1 MTVGTVIFYKMKG
14 SLSSGEYPLLT
25 TGQNLSSYQVHSAT
39 VKYAKG
45 LQTRLTVPSFTNW
58 ETVNIA
64 LIGNDFYWVTAS
76 RESTTY
82 NESIEFTLDY
92 MPPTSWFRSGNTV
105 KGAWNRLPTNTAK
118 YLKDNVTNDV
128 LAISTYTD
136 DIGSTIKI
144 TPEGQDPYY
153 YYFWQ
158 VCGYD
163 NQNNLHR
170 YGGLFSFDKDNL
182 ATSHVIGATPQGGG
196 DFGYYADFEDLFANM
211 NDCIG
216 LLPENVI
223 DFSISQRMPFKTKVE
238 SGNPIKFGFEK
249 TDGTYATP
257 TKNGSGHLYSY
268 DLGTMAHTLK
278 PSNKDTSLTI
288 TDMERITGQLNVFD
302 WNGNAVLSIPTQY
315 ADSNTISVNFRTLCD
330 ISGIYTI
337 VTCNDIQLSITEGR
351 LPYNSNTW
359 ETYKAYQ
366 MDTDRTSMENTIR
379 FSEYNR
385 ETQAQVGAFNAV
397 SSGVQTGVMTGIM
410 AGNPLGALAGIP
422 FGAMDWAV
430 SDWQSY
436 RANELTRL
444 QAQANFDLAQ
454 KQAINQPQTAY
465 NSGYGFIYCLLNELR
480 RMRLAVSIPKHLD
493 STYFTAWTDNYGY
506 PAEGVF
512 SATIGNGYFQ
522 GKLLSDAVSKS
533 GMYWDELNKTFMQG
547 FKFISP

>member
-1 MTVGTVIFYKMKG
+1 MTIATVYFYKMKG
-14 SLSSGEYPLLT
+14 SLSSGEYPLLAVNQDLT
-25 TGQNLSSYQVHSAT
+25 TFLVHSVS

-45 LQTRLTVPSFTNW
+45 LQTHIRVPTFENW
-58 ETVNIA
+58 ATVNVA
-64 LIGNDFYWVTAS
+64 LIGNEFYWVTS
-76 RESTTY
+76 FKESTSY
-82 NESIEFTLDY
+82 NDSIEFTLDY
-92 MPPTSWFRSGNTV
+92 MSPTSWFRSGNTV

-128 LAISTYTD
+128 LEISSSND
-136 DIGSTIKI
+136 DIGTVIKI
-144 TPEGQDPYY
+144 TPSGQDPYY

-163 NQNNLHR
+163 QNNDLHR
-170 YGGLFSFDKDNL
+170 YGGMFAFNKDNL
-182 ATSHVIGATPQGGG
+182 STSHVVGAPPQGGG
-196 DFGYYADFEDLFANM
+196 DSGFYADFEDLFADM
-211 NDCIG
+211 YACVGI
-216 LLPENVI
+216 LPENVI
-223 DFSISQRMPFKTKVE
+223 DFSISQRMPYKTKTV
-238 SGNPIKFGFEK
+238 SGNPVQFGFEK

-257 TKNGSGHLYSY
+257 TKNGSSNLYSY
-268 DLGTMAHTLK
+268 DLGTMGSTLK

-288 TDMERITGQLNVFD
+288 TDMQRITGQLNLFD
-302 WNGNAVLSIPTQY
+302 WNGNAIMSIPTQM
-315 ADSNTISVNFRTLCD
+315 ADSNTITVNFRTLCD

-337 VTCNDIQLSITEGR
+337 ATCGDIQLSITEGR

-366 MDTDRTSMENTIR
+366 MDTDRTSMENAIR

-385 ETQAQVGAFNAV
+385 ETQAQVGVLNAI
-397 SSGVQTGVMTGIM
+397 SSGAQTGIMTGIM
-410 AGNPLGALAGIP
+410 AGNPIGAVAGIP
-422 FGAMDWAV
+422 FAAMDWAV

-436 RANELTRL
+436 RANELTKL
-444 QAQANFDLAQ
+444 QAQANFDLSQ

-480 RMRLAVSIPKHLD
+480 KMRLAISTPKHLD

-512 SATIGNGYFQ
+512 SATISNGFYQ
-522 GKLLSDAVSKS
+522 GKLLSDAVTKS
-533 GMYWDELNKTFMQG
+533 GMFWDELNKTFMQG